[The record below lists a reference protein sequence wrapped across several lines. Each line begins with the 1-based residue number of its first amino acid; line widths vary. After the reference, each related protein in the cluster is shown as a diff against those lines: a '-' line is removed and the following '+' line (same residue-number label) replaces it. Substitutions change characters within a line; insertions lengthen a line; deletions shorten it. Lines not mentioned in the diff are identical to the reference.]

1 MWKKLKPYVISVLI
15 AFAVGG
21 LAALLTK
28 DSMSMY
34 EEIVKPALAPPGW
47 LFPVAWGILYTLMGI
62 SAAMVYV
69 KSRGRILGTGLGCY
83 IISLVFNFFWTIIF
97 FNLKMFL
104 LSFAWLII
112 LWILI
117 LCTILGYA
125 KTSRLAAALQIPY
138 LLWVTFAGYLNF
150 MIYILN

>member
-47 LFPVAWGILYTLMGI
+47 IFPVAWGILYTLMGI
-62 SAAMVYV
+62 SSARMYV
-69 KSRGRILGTGLGCY
+69 KTQGKIIGTGLDYY
-83 IISLVFNFFWTIIF
+83 IISLVFNFLWTIIF
-97 FNLKMFL
+97 FNMKAFL
-104 LSFAWLII
+104 FSFIWLII

-117 LCTILGYA
+117 LLTIINY
-125 KTSRLAAALQIPY
+125 KKYCKAAAYLQIPY

-150 MIYILN
+150 MIYLLN

>member
-1 MWKKLKPYVISVLI
+1 MWKKIKPYVISVLI

-47 LFPVAWGILYTLMGI
+47 IFPVAWGILYTLMGI
-62 SAAMVYV
+62 SSAGVYV
-69 KSRGRILGTGLGCY
+69 KTQGKIIGTGLDYY
-83 IISLVFNFFWTIIF
+83 IISLVFNFLWTIIF
-97 FNLKMFL
+97 FNMKAFL
-104 LSFAWLII
+104 FSFIWLII

-117 LCTILGYA
+117 LLTIINY
-125 KTSRLAAALQIPY
+125 KKYCKVAAYLQIPY

-150 MIYILN
+150 MIYLLN

>member
-1 MWKKLKPYVISVLI
+1 MWKKIKPYAISILI

-28 DSMSMY
+28 NSMSMY
-34 EEIVKPALAPPGW
+34 EEIQKPALAPPGW
-47 LFPVAWGILYTLMGI
+47 IFPVAWTILYTLMGI
-62 SAAMVYV
+62 SSAMVYV
-69 KSRGRILGTGLGCY
+69 KSQNKVLGTGIGCY
-83 IISLVFNFFWTIIF
+83 VISLVFNFLWTIIF

-104 LSFAWLII
+104 LSFVWLIV
-112 LWILI
+112 LWFLI
-117 LCTILGYA
+117 LCTISGYA
-125 KTSRLAAALQIPY
+125 GVSGKAAFLQIPY